1 MATQTNKKTSTVAS
15 LEARIELL
23 EGTVSELTERL
34 AAMPQG
40 RDRGPTSTRTMT
52 EDDAHMVC
60 FGDRRDD
67 SHKVAAEALGLS
79 YAQVYSARNEYTF
92 KQVHKANQAAD
103 VAETK

>member
-1 MATQTNKKTSTVAS
+1 MTTQTSKKTSTVAS
-15 LEARIELL
+15 LEVRIELL
-23 EGTVSELTERL
+23 ESAVSELTERL

-60 FGDRRDD
+60 YGVRKDD

-79 YAQVYSARNEYTF
+79 YAQIYSARNEYTF
-92 KQVHKANQAAD
+92 KQVHKANKVAD